1 MQHSMPPLSALRAFE
16 ATARLGSVTAAADE
30 LSVTHG
36 AVSRQL
42 KSLDEYFNVPLFAKL
57 GRGIALTPHGKKL
70 QSGVGEAFTSL
81 KNSCAALKRDVEE
94 SPFTLACPG
103 SLLARWL
110 IPRLDRLHHELPELK
125 LKVVVSESE
134 QPGTQTDASATL
146 AFSEPP
152 WPIGVE
158 VFELMVEQICA
169 VASPQLA
176 AHIDPAEPATLLANK
191 LLYTASRPQAW
202 PQWASA
208 KGLELTQLEGAL
220 SKGQG
225 FDHLYYLMEAAVAGL
240 GIAIAPRLL
249 VEDDLKSG
257 RLIAPWGCIETSA
270 RLCLWLPSQANI
282 LTQPRRSEPLAEWLK
297 RELGVLSTINETETL
312 QVLRNQDRVQQIEAS
327 FDIHNRS

>member
-30 LSVTHG
+30 LNVTHG

-42 KSLDEYFNVPLFAKL
+42 KSLDDHFGIALFAKA
-57 GRGIALTPHGKKL
+57 GRGIALTPHGEKL
-70 QSGVGEAFTSL
+70 QIGVGEAFDRL
-81 KNSCAALKRDVEE
+81 KDSCAALKRDVEE
-94 SPFTLACPG
+94 APFTLACPG

-110 IPRLDRLHHELPELK
+110 IPRLDRLHRELPELK

-146 AFSEPP
+146 AFAEPP
-152 WPIGVE
+152 WPTGVE
-158 VFELMVEQICA
+158 VFELMAEQICA

-176 AHIDPAEPATLLANK
+176 AQCDATKPESLFANK
-191 LLYTASRPQAW
+191 LLYTSSRPQAW
-202 PQWASA
+202 PQWATA
-208 KGLELTQLEGAL
+208 KGLELAQLETAL

-240 GIAIAPRLL
+240 GVAIAPKLL

-257 RLIAPWGCIETSA
+257 RLVAPWGSIQTPA
-270 RLCLWLPSQANI
+270 RLCLWLPSQTNV
-282 LTQPRRSEPLAEWLK
+282 LTQSRRSEPLAEWLK
-297 RELGVLSTINETETL
+297 RELATDQRSALTL
-312 QVLRNQDRVQQIEAS
+312 NSV
-327 FDIHNRS
+327 

>member
-30 LSVTHG
+30 LNVTHG

-42 KSLDEYFNVPLFAKL
+42 KSLDDHFGVALFAKA
-57 GRGIALTPHGKKL
+57 GRGIALTPHGEKL
-70 QSGVGEAFTSL
+70 QIGVGEAFDRL
-81 KNSCAALKRDVEE
+81 KDSCAALKRDVEE
-94 SPFTLACPG
+94 APFTLACPG

-110 IPRLDRLHHELPELK
+110 IPRLDRLHRELPELK

-146 AFSEPP
+146 AFAEPP
-152 WPIGVE
+152 WPAGVE
-158 VFELMVEQICA
+158 VFELMAEQICA

-176 AHIDPAEPATLLANK
+176 AQCDATNPESLLANK
-191 LLYTASRPQAW
+191 LLYTSSRPQAW
-202 PQWASA
+202 PQWATA
-208 KGLELTQLEGAL
+208 KGLELAQLETAL

-257 RLIAPWGCIETSA
+257 RLVAPWGSIQTPA
-270 RLCLWLPSQANI
+270 RLCLWLPSQ
-282 LTQPRRSEPLAEWLK
+282 TDSRRSEPLAKWLK
-297 RELGVLSTINETETL
+297 RELIVPRAEAEKETL
-312 QVLRNQDRVQQIEAS
+312 QVLQNQDLMQQIMAS
-327 FDIHNRS
+327 SDTHNRG